1 MCFSIAEWW
10 LKPCFVRGTPEMQ
23 VQLAARTPFAAG
35 TLNFTGQF
43 RPDPWGSRAGV
54 RRTICQEFGVAPMRT
69 AVESKAYINQLQRNC
84 PYAAD
89 RRYLAGEWLY
99 KSSVLHKSEPI
110 ADKNYLTGE
119 KCHHI

>member
-1 MCFSIAEWW
+1 VVAYTLHCI
-10 LKPCFVRGTPEMQ
+10 PEMQ
-23 VQLAARTPFAAG
+23 VQLAARAAAFAAS
-35 TLNFTGQF
+35 THNFTEQF